1 MTRFEEA
8 PVPPVFP
15 VAAVR
20 RVRPVR
26 VPRRVVRPLRR
37 QLRPAW
43 QARQEARRR
52 QAGPESVPIP
62 PPEVDPPE
70 TYGEHG
76 ERFHVHGDLPPA
88 HPNLDWE
95 A

>member
-1 MTRFEEA
+1 MTRFEEG

-15 VAAVR
+15 VAPVR
-20 RVRPVR
+20 RVRAVR
-26 VPRRVVRPLRR
+26 IPRRVLRPARR

-43 QARQEARRR
+43 EARQRVLAREAERG
-52 QAGPESVPIP
+52 AAPVLP

-76 ERFHVHGDLPPA
+76 ERLHGPEAAAPRPHLDL
-88 HPNLDWE
+88 E
-95 A
+95 G

>member
-1 MTRFEEA
+1 MTRFEET

-15 VAAVR
+15 VAPVR

-26 VPRRVVRPLRR
+26 IPRRALRPLRR

-52 QAGPESVPIP
+52 RADGEPAPLP
-62 PPEVDPPE
+62 PPEADPPE

-76 ERFHVHGDLPPA
+76 ERLHPHGAAPPHPRLDL
-88 HPNLDWE
+88 E
-95 A
+95 G

>member
-15 VAAVR
+15 VAPVR
-20 RVRPVR
+20 RVRAVR
-26 VPRRVVRPLRR
+26 IPRRVLRPARR

-43 QARQEARRR
+43 QARQLARAR
-52 QAGPESVPIP
+52 ASEPASVPLT

-76 ERFHVHGDLPPA
+76 ERLHGSEAPQARPHLDL
-88 HPNLDWE
+88 E
-95 A
+95 G

>member
-8 PVPPVFP
+8 PVPPVYP
-15 VAAVR
+15 VAPVR

-26 VPRRVVRPLRR
+26 IPRRVLRPLRR

-43 QARQEARRR
+43 QARQEARARV
-52 QAGPESVPIP
+52 AEPEPSPLP
-62 PPEVDPPE
+62 RPEADPPE
-70 TYGEHG
+70 TYGAHG
-76 ERFHVHGDLPPA
+76 EVLHAPEAAPPVHPHLE
-88 HPNLDWE
+88 WE